1 MKNLKLN
8 TITLSALAALGL
20 ATLPAQAESEFRQHG
35 AHVHGE
41 VEFNVA
47 QDGNELLIEI
57 VAPGADVVGFERA
70 PETDAEKAALKQA
83 IEKLEQPESLFTLAA
98 NANCSVEYKSVSHT
112 LGEGSHSDHDH
123 HSHDDHNHDEHKHD
137 HDDHNH
143 DEHKHDHDDHNHDE
157 HKHDHDD
164 HDHDEHKHDHDH
176 DHDHDHHAGHGEF
189 TVEYHFACDN
199 INNLTQLETSWLEK
213 FEQTHKISVNI
224 LTDRVQGGATL
235 EGTTNR
241 FDL

>member
-157 HKHDHDD
+157 HKHDHD
-164 HDHDEHKHDHDH
+164 HDHDH
-176 DHDHDHHAGHGEF
+176 NHDHHGGHGEF
-189 TVEYHFACDN
+189 TVEYHFTCDN